1 MINFSYMK
9 RLKAFRLV
17 TSQNKLKPGKNH
29 SGELYP
35 GMGLKWLFRV
45 PVFDFYSHKMH
56 SKQDSDIILAEICKL
71 LNKGVIAPTVREDDD
86 FL

>member
-1 MINFSYMK
+1 
-9 RLKAFRLV
+9 
-17 TSQNKLKPGKNH
+17 
-29 SGELYP
+29 
-35 GMGLKWLFRV
+35 MGLKWFFRV

-71 LNKGVIAPTVREDDD
+71 LNKGIIAPTVREDDD